1 MVTGN
6 EAHDALRRAVVARE
20 LRATA
25 RVVEVARE
33 RRVAPGEASANARR
47 EEREEHPRRAVPEE
61 RAGGLRAVVEE
72 PRGDELVVR
81 AEGPEDARGLVRVS
95 LVGAGGPEVADRLL
109 EPVAQVRAQI
119 RPPSRKT
126 VRAFAGVN
134 TIAARIRKAK
144 KKMSMRMSGP

>member
-1 MVTGN
+1 M
-6 EAHDALRRAVVARE
+6 
-20 LRATA
+20 
-25 RVVEVARE
+25 
-33 RRVAPGEASANARR
+33 
-47 EEREEHPRRAVPEE
+47 
-61 RAGGLRAVVEE
+61 EE

-95 LVGAGGPEVADRLL
+95 LVGAGGPQVADRLL

-144 KKMSMRMSGP
+144 KKMSMRMIGP